1 MQPSI
6 KILPNYTYEDYC
18 LWEGRWEVIDG
29 IAYAMSP
36 APVPRHQTISA
47 TLMAEFVNAIR
58 KTNCKDCKV
67 YNFIDFVIGEH
78 TILQPDMLI
87 VCKPIN
93 EKFLDFPPALVAE
106 ILSPST
112 AMKDRNNKFSI
123 YQSQKIPYYL
133 IIDIDKKQIEIYSLI
148 DGKYELANFSE
159 DGSFEFSFFD
169 NCSASVSLAEIWN

>member
-29 IAYAMSP
+29 IPYAMSP
-36 APVPRHQTISA
+36 APVPRHQMISVE
-47 TLMAEFVNAIR
+47 LMAEFRNALKIA
-58 KTNCKDCKV
+58 NCKNCRV
-67 YNFIDFVIGEH
+67 YNFIDFIIGEH

-87 VCKPIN
+87 VCKPIE
-93 EKFLDFPPALVAE
+93 EKYLDFPPALIAE

-123 YQSQKIPYYL
+123 YQAQKIPYYL
-133 IIDIDKKQIEIYSLI
+133 IIDADKKEIEIYLLK
-148 DGKYELANFSE
+148 DGKYELVSFHDE
-159 DGSFEFSFFD
+159 DQFVFSFTEQ
-169 NCSASVSLAEIWN
+169 CSVSIKLSEIWN